1 MTYGT
6 QRCLALGWVILLAAS
21 LSGCRGGREA
31 GRDNRTE
38 YPAKAISIMAPAAP
52 GGGWDQMA
60 RAMQTALADSVGRNV
75 QVYNAPGAGGTI
87 GLAQFVNDHAGDA
100 HQLMVG
106 GLVMVGAT
114 ETNRSPVTLDQV
126 TPIATLTAEWEAIV
140 VSADSPYKTFQQ
152 LLDAFKA
159 EPASI
164 SWSGGSA
171 GGVDHMLIA
180 LIARAAGVAPSKI
193 NYVAHSGGGEA
204 MAALLSGAA
213 TAGVA
218 SVSEFRDQVEAGKL
232 RWLAVSSDRPI
243 PGVGATTIKDAG
255 LEVVAPN
262 WRAVFA
268 PPRIT
273 EAERIEIIR
282 AMEKM
287 RATPE
292 WRQAL
297 ARNGWDD
304 FFKTGDEFA
313 GFLRQEQGRVKT
325 VLLSVQCPEC
335 DAGIGPRFFP
345 LIVAVGLTALGALWL
360 LRLRVRPD
368 AVLTAHI
375 AEEAAATHWPTVG
388 LTAAALLVYAFA
400 LGSLGYI
407 AATAL
412 FFPFVARVLGS
423 RRIVR
428 DALIG
433 LALAVVIYFSFT
445 RLLGVRLP
453 AGLLDFTL

>member
-1 MTYGT
+1 MVYGIR
-6 QRCLALGWVILLAAS
+6 RCLALGWALLLAAS
-21 LSGCRGGREA
+21 LSACGGKREA
-31 GRDNRTE
+31 ARDDKAG

-52 GGGWDQMA
+52 GGGWDQTA
-60 RAMQTALADSVGRNV
+60 RAMQTALATSAGRNV
-75 QVYNAPGAGGTI
+75 QVYNVAGAGGTV
-87 GLAQFVNDHAGDA
+87 GLAQFVGRHAGDA

-114 ETNRSPVTLDQV
+114 ETNKSPVTLEQV

-140 VSADSPYKTFQQ
+140 VSANSPYQTFQQ
-152 LLDAFKA
+152 LLDSFKA
-159 EPASI
+159 RPSSI
-164 SWSGGSA
+164 SWGGGSA
-171 GGVDHMLIA
+171 GGVDQILVA
-180 LIARAAGVAPSKI
+180 LIAKAAGVEPSKI

-204 MAALLSGAA
+204 MAALLSGAV

-243 PGVGATTIKDAG
+243 AGVSAPTIKDAG
-255 LEVVAPN
+255 LEVVVPN

-273 EAERIEIIR
+273 EAQRVAIIA

-292 WRQAL
+292 WQQSL

-313 GFLRQEQGRVKT
+313 GFLLQEQVRIKT
-325 VLLSVQCPEC
+325 ILQGEGY
-335 DAGIGPRFFP
+335 AAIGPRFFP
-345 LIVAVGLTALGALWL
+345 LLVAVGLIALGALWL
-360 LRLRVRPD
+360 LRFVMRPD
-368 AVLTAHI
+368 AELTAYI
-375 AEEAAATHWPTVG
+375 VEQAAATHWPTVG

-400 LGSLGYI
+400 LGALGYI

-412 FFPFVARVLGS
+412 FFPVVARVLGS
-423 RRIVR
+423 RRMVH
-428 DALIG
+428 DTLIG
-433 LALAVVIYFSFT
+433 LALGVAIYFSFT

-453 AGLLDFTL
+453 AGLLDFIL